1 MAATDHI
8 RMLRLIFIVQNA
20 LVAVLGGV
28 GLALSQPA
36 SALDTHPVVTVL
48 GLHQSPLHSLILLI
62 AGVLG
67 VVMTVIRRLAGI
79 WAALQFAGFAVL
91 FNYGAAEPASLGL
104 DVGSHLLHLVLVTI
118 AATLG
123 LMIAAPHMGGEH

>member
-8 RMLRLIFIVQNA
+8 RTPRLIFIVQNA

-28 GLALSQPA
+28 GLALSHPA
-36 SALDTHPVVTVL
+36 SVFDTHPVVTIL
-48 GLHQSPLHSLILLI
+48 GLHQSPVHSLILLI

-67 VVMTVIRRLAGI
+67 LVMTVIRKLAGI

-104 DVGSHLLHLVLVTI
+104 DAGSHFLHLVLITI
-118 AATLG
+118 AAALG
-123 LMIAAPHMGGEH
+123 LMIAGPHMGGEH